1 MRKPLA
7 ERLSYALLL
16 PLLSIALTFQSAVWA
31 QPAPKRIALLVGVG
45 DYGHPQLNLQ
55 GPPYDVAAMRDV
67 LVRRWGFKPT
77 DIKTLVDSEAS
88 RANILAELAALS
100 GRSGNNDE
108 VVIYFSGHGTSA
120 LHAGLGVPLPHGSGA
135 FIPSGFKYEADSLI
149 VGRTDLVPAIS
160 ALEAGGRRLWVISD
174 SCYSGNQVRSSMLSK
189 PDELPARMIP
199 AVFKDKAA
207 AQRADLALAEKA
219 PQAGPYPYRATAY
232 LSASS
237 EGETA
242 KDIPSAHSGKL
253 GKTPT
258 LDGAPHGA
266 MTDALLRVLEG
277 QIPGDLD
284 GDGVLS
290 LTEVHRATSDFMAQR
305 AYGHTPVRLPSVA
318 DDQHA
323 LGSRAVLSVKNVAL
337 RSKGTASEPLR
348 LRIDSATTEIAT
360 AVAGVPD
367 VRLVKAQE
375 PAEIIL
381 KAQGGR
387 QAIVAASGDLLAGMP
402 AAETQ
407 RVVAQIRQLA
417 WSKRLRTLAEK
428 NRRGALQVDVD
439 PAEQGGNFKPGQ
451 LISFVVR
458 PDKSATVVLLNI
470 NSEGKVGVLYPY
482 SPSEAN
488 PLTAGQA
495 KHIPGTGAQRIKVTE
510 PFGMDMQFVFAFDEP
525 PPGLAGLHHLDDADP
540 DSARLL
546 AFERGLTA
554 MAGKFTFATSN
565 LRTLRP

>member
-1 MRKPLA
+1 MVTHFARQVAYACLMPMLA
-7 ERLSYALLL
+7 LSLA
-16 PLLSIALTFQSAVWA
+16 FQPEAMA
-31 QPAPKRIALLVGVG
+31 QPVPKRIALLVGVG
-45 DYGHPQLNLQ
+45 DYGNPKLNLQ

-67 LVRRWGFKPT
+67 LVRRWGFKPA
-77 DIKTLVDSEAS
+77 DVKTLVDGDAT
-88 RANILAELAALS
+88 RANILSELAALS
-100 GRSGNNDE
+100 GRSRANDE
-108 VVIYFSGHGTSA
+108 LLIYFSGHGTSA
-120 LHAGLGVPLPHGSGA
+120 LHAGLGIPLPHGSGA

-149 VGRTDLVPAIS
+149 VGRTDLVPVIS

-174 SCYSGNQVRSSMLSK
+174 SCYSGNQVRSSMLTS

-207 AQRADLALAEKA
+207 AQRADLALAEQA
-219 PQAGPYPYRATAY
+219 PKAGPYPYRATAY

-237 EGETA
+237 EGEVA
-242 KDIPSAHSGKL
+242 RDIPRSMMGR
-253 GKTPT
+253 TPT
-258 LDGAPHGA
+258 FDNNPHGA

-277 QIPGDLD
+277 TIPGDLD

-323 LGSRAVLSVKNVAL
+323 LGSRGVLSVKNVAL
-337 RSKGTASEPLR
+337 RPKGASSEPLR
-348 LRIDSATTEIAT
+348 LRIDSASSEIAT

-367 VRLVKAQE
+367 VRLVKDDE
-375 PAEIIL
+375 PSEIIL

-402 AAETQ
+402 ATETQ

-417 WSKRLRTLAEK
+417 WSKRLRILAEK
-428 NRRGALQVDVD
+428 YRRGALQFDVD

-458 PDKSATVVLLNI
+458 PDRSATLVLLNI
-470 NSEGKVGVLYPY
+470 NAEGKVGVLYPY

-488 PLTAGQA
+488 PLAAGQA
-495 KHIPGTGAQRIKVTE
+495 KHIPGTGAQRIQVTE
-510 PFGMDMQFVFAFDEP
+510 PFGMDVQFVFAFDQP
-525 PPGLAGLHHLDDADP
+525 PPGLSGLHHLDDADP
-540 DSARLL
+540 DNARLL
-546 AFERGLTA
+546 AFERGLTT